1 MSYFLCTVNHYLHW
15 KLSTYSKIRTMPNLS
30 NNWSKQPQSS
40 FTEKLGD
47 TIKPKGALKPR
58 VQQGIK
64 KLQLQIKKLD
74 TMLTSLQERD
84 AKLFQRIVEATQN
97 HDTQTSKV
105 LGNELAEVRKV
116 TKILSSAR
124 IALEQIELRL
134 TTCSDLGDTVVAI
147 MPTMGLMKNLKASLG
162 KVMPGAEQEIGQMAE
177 MLGGFMTESFSGDSA
192 FGMDETTNAESE
204 NILKEAAAVAESS
217 AGQMFPSVP
226 SNTEEA
232 TTTKSL

>member
-1 MSYFLCTVNHYLHW
+1 MGNLH
-15 KLSTYSKIRTMPNLS
+15 

-40 FTEKLGD
+40 ISEKFSD
-47 TIKPKGALKPR
+47 TVKPKGPLKPR
-58 VQQGIK
+58 VETAIK

-74 TMLTSLQERD
+74 SMLTNLQERD

-134 TTCSDLGDTVVAI
+134 TTSRDLGDTVVAI
-147 MPTMGLMKNLKASLG
+147 MPTMGLMKNLRSSLG
-162 KVMPGAEQEIGQMAE
+162 KIMPGAEQEINQMGE
-177 MLGGFMTESFSGDSA
+177 MLGGFMTESFSGDGA
-192 FGMDETTNAESE
+192 FGMDETTNSESE
-204 NILKEAAAVAESS
+204 KILKEAAAVAESS
-217 AGQMFPSVP
+217 TGQLFPSVP
-226 SNTEEA
+226 TNSQDTGTTNSNF
-232 TTTKSL
+232 

>member
-1 MSYFLCTVNHYLHW
+1 MPG
-15 KLSTYSKIRTMPNLS
+15 LSDK
-30 NNWSKQPQSS
+30 WSKQQTPGI
-40 FTEKLGD
+40 TEKIND

-58 VQQGIK
+58 VQDGIK

-74 TMLTSLQERD
+74 TMLSSLRERD
-84 AKLFQRIVEATQN
+84 AKLFQRIVDATQK

-134 TTCSDLGDTVVAI
+134 TTCSDLGDTIVAI
-147 MPTMGLMKNLKASLG
+147 MPTMGLMKNLKSSLG

-177 MLGGFMTESFSGDSA
+177 MLGGFMTESFSGDAA
-192 FGMDETTNAESE
+192 FGMDDTTNAESE
-204 NILKEAAAVAESS
+204 SILKEAAAVAEST

-226 SNTEEA
+226 TDTPDAASS
-232 TTTKSL
+232 TTGTGKFL